1 MVFLRLDDLSG
12 LGRDGRLQLGLAA
25 ARELLEADRVLVVKG
40 RVDHKRRA
48 RRS

>member
-1 MVFLRLDDLSG
+1 MVFLRLDDLTGGAEVVVFNS
-12 LGRDGRLQLGLAA
+12 RLRA
-25 ARELLEADRVLVVKG
+25 ARELLDADRILVVKG